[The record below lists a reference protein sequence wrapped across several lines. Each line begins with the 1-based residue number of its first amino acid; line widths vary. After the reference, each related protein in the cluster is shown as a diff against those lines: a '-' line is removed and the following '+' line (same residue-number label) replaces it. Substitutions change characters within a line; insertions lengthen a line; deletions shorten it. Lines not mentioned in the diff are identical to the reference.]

1 MECHP
6 VRDDATPGDIA
17 NWEWKEKW
25 PHYVRMHDAEFV
37 AGTMK
42 EGVSLNELM
51 DRLQA
56 DAFASP
62 KRNTDGR

>member
-17 NWEWKEKW
+17 KWEWKEKR

-42 EGVSLNELM
+42 AGVSLKELM
-51 DRLQA
+51 DR
-56 DAFASP
+56 P
-62 KRNTDGR
+62 